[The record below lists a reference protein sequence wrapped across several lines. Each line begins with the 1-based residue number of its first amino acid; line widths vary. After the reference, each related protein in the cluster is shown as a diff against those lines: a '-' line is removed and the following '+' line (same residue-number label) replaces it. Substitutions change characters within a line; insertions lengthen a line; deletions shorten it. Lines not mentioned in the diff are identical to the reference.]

1 MKASRDYVFCLK
13 CGRVIITDIER
24 DYKCDVCG
32 TIMELIPE
40 GYNMDFD
47 INQEQENWDAEKE
60 RLMKEQV
67 ETSPIFDKE
76 LFDTK
81 EDILS
86 EHRQKYHEIERAY
99 EERKAC
105 IPKCPTCSSTNIKK
119 ISSAA
124 RLANAAAFGFLG
136 NRRNKQF
143 RCNNCKYEW

>member
-1 MKASRDYVFCLK
+1 MELAFLYCLK
-13 CGRVIITDIER
+13 CGRIYRNFLDEEN
-24 DYKCDVCG
+24 KCDVCG
-32 TIMELIPE
+32 TAMSRIPE
-40 GYNMDFD
+40 GYNMGFD
-47 INQEQENWDAEKE
+47 VDQDIWNVEKE

-81 EDILS
+81 GDILS
-86 EHRQKYHEIERAY
+86 EYRQKYHEIERAY

-143 RCNNCKYEW
+143 HCNNCKYEW